1 MTIVPASDS
10 PVPAGA
16 RPLGVRTKPIIRLG
30 MGVKHPEKGYPMKT
44 DYLTV
49 RGDERAV
56 AKFHEVKGDKPKA
69 VEVLLP
75 STVDQCLTIQY
86 RAFKGGQAEDGGSLV
101 AVGSTNFALRDY
113 CGGPDLLTVWAQDG
127 SVSQVETAGLDA
139 ITRQPLDDIAK
150 DLGLEL
156 YTTLRAGMPDVLGF
170 GSFFEIST
178 KGKESTDRLWARVRE
193 LYALFGSRVTFAVKP
208 QLVIRPSTARPVVV
222 KDGEAKRIKTQIYV
236 LDLVVPESIDEM
248 LARLEE
254 RQKVLAPGGAAA
266 ALYGASEPLAIAA
279 PPMRPDPD
287 DWEPVEADDVFDP
300 DEDTP
305 GGNLAD
311 APPEGAGGDPQA
323 ASEAAAVASDAA
335 PGDEP
340 VVQPPAEPA
349 FKAPAAAVT
358 KAGKQKPPT
367 GANAELTLAEIS
379 QTPEGAPW
387 LEWAVGPTVE
397 WPDDFRANLELWTQ
411 AKHPDIWKRVRA

>member
-1 MTIVPASDS
+1 MSIVPASDS

-16 RPLGVRTKPIIRLG
+16 RALGVRTKPIIRLG
-30 MGVKHPEKGYPMKT
+30 MGIKATGEKNGRTFTYPTKT
-44 DYLTV
+44 DHFTV

-56 AKFHEVKGDKPKA
+56 QKFHQVKGEKPKA

-75 STVDQCLTIQY
+75 STLDQCLTIQY
-86 RAFKGGQAEDGGSLV
+86 RAFKGGQADDGGGSLV
-101 AVGSTNFALRDY
+101 AVGSTNYALRDY

-127 SVSQVETAGLDA
+127 TVSQVETAGLDA

-208 QLVIRPSTARPVVV
+208 QLVIRPSSARPVVV
-222 KDGEAKRIKTQIYV
+222 KDGQAKRIKTQIFV

-248 LARLEE
+248 LERLEQ

-266 ALYGASEPLAIAA
+266 ALYGAEPLAIAA
-279 PPMRPDPD
+279 PPVRPDPD
-287 DWEPVEADDVFDP
+287 DMWEPVEGDVVEP
-300 DEDTP
+300 EDTS
-305 GGNLAD
+305 GGNPAD
-311 APPEGAGGDPQA
+311 GPEQGSAEADQQAGGGDV
-323 ASEAAAVASDAA
+323 AAVPAAA
-335 PGDEP
+335 PGEP
-340 VVQPPAEPA
+340 DLGEPEAGPA

-358 KAGKQKPPT
+358 KAGRAKVPAGQQAGK
-367 GANAELTLAEIS
+367 TLAEILA
-379 QTPEGAPW
+379 TDKGAEW
-387 LEWAVGPTVE
+387 IAWAVAETD
-397 WPDDFRANLELWTQ
+397 WPEDFAANLLVFAQ
-411 AKHPDIWKRVRA
+411 AKGVTA